1 MSTDSDIILRSRA
14 SPALF
19 GQLYERHART
29 IHRYA
34 ARRAGENVADDIM
47 SETFLVA
54 FDRRERFDPAWA
66 DARPWLFGIATTL
79 LKAHR
84 RVEARTWN
92 ALIAA
97 GLNEIS
103 TASASEQPAD
113 RSNALM
119 DAQLAVRSL
128 APALQ
133 AMRDDDRDALLLY
146 AWADLDYAG
155 VAVAMGIP
163 VGTVRS
169 RLNRARRILQAAAAT
184 EPPHPTPRTG
194 STSWTS

>member
-1 MSTDSDIILRSRA
+1 MSTDSDIILASRA

-19 GQLYERHART
+19 GQLYERHARA

-34 ARRAGENVADDIM
+34 ARRAGAQVADDIM

-54 FDRRERFDPAWA
+54 FNRRERFDPAWP
-66 DARPWLFGIATTL
+66 DALPWLFGIATNL

-84 RVEARTWN
+84 RVEARSWQ
-92 ALIAA
+92 ALLSAGMSEVAA
-97 GLNEIS
+97 ES
-103 TASASEQPAD
+103 SAEHPAD
-113 RSNALM
+113 RSNSLM

-128 APALQ
+128 APAL
-133 AMRDDDRDALLLY
+133 AKLSDDDRDTLLLH

-155 VAVAMGIP
+155 IAVALGIP

-169 RLNRARRILQAAAAT
+169 RLNRARRQLQNAAT
-184 EPPHPTPRTG
+184 LEHPRPTPRTG